1 MTARKYYS
9 SISPKGQI
17 TLPMEIRME
26 LGLTA
31 KDRVAIEFTDGV
43 VTVRPVQGIERYYQI
58 IPALNPPRDWKE
70 IEEIAHEDHALHVAR
85 EGLE

>member
-1 MTARKYYS
+1 
-9 SISPKGQI
+9 
-17 TLPMEIRME
+17 
-26 LGLTA
+26 
-31 KDRVAIEFTDGV
+31 
-43 VTVRPVQGIERYYQI
+43 VRGIEKYFQI